1 MRIYDESKNEWI
13 PLRTTAQYKKKKKFV
28 RDAWIVIGILMCGMP
43 VSIVM
48 VLALLTTFLS
58 FMYLDESLYI
68 RSLHH
73 QGLD

>member
-13 PLRTTAQYKKKKKFV
+13 SLRTTAQYKKKKKFV
-28 RDAWIVIGILMCGMP
+28 RDAWIVIGIVMCGMP
-43 VSIVM
+43 VSIVLA
-48 VLALLTTFLS
+48 LALLTTFLS
-58 FMYLDESLYI
+58 FMFLDESLYN